1 MWVDANSYVA
11 DRSSPLA
18 SSESRETS
26 TAHPAE
32 TSTAHPAVAA
42 SLERVVLGETVP
54 AGYVVAAVDTNGN
67 GMVSWDEILEGQQ
80 ELRKWKQKRKPKSR
94 RNGSPQPLRASDKPA
109 STTSSETG
117 W

>member
-1 MWVDANSYVA
+1 MWVTRTGGWPS
-11 DRSSPLA
+11 SSPLA

-80 ELRKWKQKRKPKSR
+80 ELRKWKQKKKPKSR
-94 RNGSPQPLRASDKPA
+94 RNRSPQPLRAGDKLA
-109 STTSSETG
+109 STL
-117 W
+117 